1 MSIGKI
7 MKKSILLISLFLFS
21 CSPAEVQS
29 NSTIN
34 YTVNPD
40 TMTARVVESTKFNK
54 QTLTIPETITYKE
67 KVYKVVSIAKE
78 AFKDNKHIKTI
89 NMPNSITSIGYDH
102 MHILGKTL
110 PEIAYQKA
118 GIIKENSAAVLCAI
132 ALTSH
137 FSEQRESV

>member
-1 MSIGKI
+1 

-40 TMTARVVESTKFNK
+40 IMTARVVESTKFNK

-89 NMPNSITSIGYDH
+89 NMPNSITSIGYDAFRNCTS
-102 MHILGKTL
+102 LEVVNFSNGVKVL
-110 PEIAYQKA
+110 PDHLFA
-118 GIIKENSAAVLCAI
+118 GCTSLTQFNNGENVDY
-132 ALTSH
+132 
-137 FSEQRESV
+137 